1 MYFIV
6 GYIIL
11 RMFLINSI
19 FKVMCN
25 ILLLYW
31 NLFGNELLEKSL
43 EIILINVYFFVV
55 FFCEEGKEK
64 LLK

>member
-1 MYFIV
+1 
-6 GYIIL
+6 
-11 RMFLINSI
+11 
-19 FKVMCN
+19 MCN